1 MQRWKV
7 RKVLKKERNCLLFWR
22 VCIYDETMEEK
33 SCGIEKYSYF
43 EVDDCRCH
51 SCGKEFVSKGYI
63 CEYPIG
69 VYDSHEIK
77 TIKNEEAE

>member
-1 MQRWKV
+1 MK
-7 RKVLKKERNCLLFWR
+7 
-22 VCIYDETMEEK
+22 EK

-51 SCGKEFVSKGYI
+51 FCGKEFVSKGYI